1 MTTDH
6 DPMNHLKCNLN
17 PYLLLLNKNRIF
29 ISTIIQQKYSSGWS
43 EVSHWEGRQHPG
55 HCSLRSQDGDCGG
68 WGRMLW
74 LYLQGQKSPY
84 YSTTVMLRECFVLQ
98 DVKQC
103 LPSIIILIVG
113 LTLMVLFIPYAF
125 ASVIRQ
131 IQREEAL
138 KMMTNDTST
147 GEETDQSDSL

>member
-1 MTTDH
+1 MTV
-6 DPMNHLKCNLN
+6 
-17 PYLLLLNKNRIF
+17 I
-29 ISTIIQQKYSSGWS
+29 
-43 EVSHWEGRQHPG
+43 
-55 HCSLRSQDGDCGG
+55 
-68 WGRMLW
+68 
-74 LYLQGQKSPY
+74 
-84 YSTTVMLRECFVLQ
+84 LRECFVLQ

>member
-1 MTTDH
+1 
-6 DPMNHLKCNLN
+6 
-17 PYLLLLNKNRIF
+17 
-29 ISTIIQQKYSSGWS
+29 
-43 EVSHWEGRQHPG
+43 
-55 HCSLRSQDGDCGG
+55 
-68 WGRMLW
+68 MLW

-84 YSTTVMLRECFVLQ
+84 YSMTVMLRECFVLQ